1 MQVVLIKVF
10 FNFIHFQGQIEVL
23 HAENDERS
31 ALVRDEESQLR
42 EKQDALGKIK
52 AQWSRRRQGKEE
64 DLARVEREFDEAKSA
79 LNDEQEKALRLKGE
93 ISRVEKESGT
103 VQDIM
108 VTESNHIR
116 SQYTALLE
124 TIENFNSKLTSNF
137 AKLG

>member
-1 MQVVLIKVF
+1 M
-10 FNFIHFQGQIEVL
+10 
-23 HAENDERS
+23 
-31 ALVRDEESQLR
+31 
-42 EKQDALGKIK
+42 
-52 AQWSRRRQGKEE
+52 
-64 DLARVEREFDEAKSA
+64 ARVEREFDEAKSA